1 MKTLIVCSCIFL
13 LAGCSQVKE
22 EAEPKPV
29 VQVKVTR
36 AERADVQSSVM
47 APATI
52 YPREQASIASKIT
65 APIRTLPVKKGD
77 TVAAGQVLARLENRD
92 LVAQRGEALNR
103 ARADASSAEAALAQ
117 AEKNFDRRQKLYDQ
131 GAIPSRDLLATQ
143 TEAAQA
149 RANYEVAR
157 KYLDLLQGAA
167 PGASSD
173 RGTTNQET
181 GTAFLNTQIEFT
193 EIRSPFAGV
202 VTEQFLYPGD
212 MAKPETAIFTV
223 MDLSVVV
230 ARAQVP
236 ESDIAGVAAGQACSF
251 ESGDSPNRRSSG
263 RVSLVNQAVDPAR
276 RTVEVWCDIP
286 NPQRTL
292 RSGVFGSVTVSVGR
306 AEHAIVLPESAVQF
320 KEGST
325 KGTAVVVD
333 QQRIAHLRDVE
344 ATPLPEGKVRIVHG
358 VEAGETVVIE
368 GGYGL
373 PDGTQVT
380 VAEAAK

>member
-1 MKTLIVCSCIFL
+1 MRILTVSTCIFL
-13 LAGCSQVKE
+13 LAGCSQQNE
-22 EAEPKPV
+22 EAQPKTV
-29 VQVKVTR
+29 MEVKVTQS
-36 AERADVQSSVM
+36 AVADVQLSVT

-65 APIRTLPVKKGD
+65 APIRMLLVKKGD

-92 LVAQRGEALNR
+92 LVAQRGEAVNR
-103 ARADASSAEAALAQ
+103 ARADASSAEATLAQ
-117 AEKNFDRRQKLYDQ
+117 AEKNLERRQKLYDQ
-131 GAIPSRDLLATQ
+131 GAIPARDLLATQ

-167 PGASSD
+167 LGASSD

-223 MDLSVVV
+223 MDLSVVA

-236 ESDIAGVAAGQACSF
+236 ESDVAGVSRGQACSF
-251 ESGDSPNRRSSG
+251 ESGDSPNRPSSG
-263 RVSLVNQAVDPAR
+263 RVSLVNQAVDPSR
-276 RTVEVWCDIP
+276 RTVEVWCEIP

-292 RSGVFGSVTVSVGR
+292 RSGVFGSVAVSTGR
-306 AEHAIVLPESAVQF
+306 AEHAIVLPVAAVQF

-325 KGTAVVVD
+325 KGIAVVVD
-333 QQRIAHLRDVE
+333 PQHVAHVRDVE
-344 ATPLPEGKVRIVHG
+344 ANPIPGGKVRIVHG
-358 VEAGETVVIE
+358 IEVGETVVVE

-373 PDGTQVT
+373 PDGTEVK
-380 VAEAAK
+380 VAEVGK